1 MSKDNIDK
9 IMVLSSI
16 HITNINRAFKNIK
29 LKVMVDYIHSESTE
43 ITIVSNSITSSFDPQ
58 VIKNYINNIENIM
71 SENIQAPRLSQ
82 SKSYL
87 KIIEILYFMNDTNV
101 SISSDFIE

>member
-87 KIIEILYFMNDTNV
+87 KIIEILYFMDDTNV